1 MKKEIR
7 IADGNSAPTSCGSV
21 WLTDE
26 PRTALSLRE
35 AGACVLFLLTP
46 ENADAELPGIE
57 WCVQVDGGLPGSPE
71 AEAGSEAGNCLEA
84 ADSADAEAILEALGL
99 SRDFLKKVWQRHAG
113 LPWQIA
119 ETGRLRLRE
128 LTAEDAAA
136 VRALWEPAAENAGD
150 FRALQEP
157 AAEDAGDARVLWERE
172 GLEAY
177 IRHMYGFYG
186 FGLWAVECREEIGTG
201 KTGRIIGLAGLQMR
215 EGREEPELGFCIAPA
230 FRGRGYALE
239 ACRAVL
245 RCGFQELELSA
256 VRAAVR
262 RDNEAS
268 LRLCEKLGFLPET
281 DDARKAAAPPD
292 LEELRLTRDRWETA
306 GCQE

>member
-7 IADGNSAPTSCGSV
+7 IADGNSAPASCGSV

-26 PRTALSLRE
+26 PRTALSLKE

-57 WCVQVDGGLPGSPE
+57 WCVQVDGGPPGSPE

-84 ADSADAEAILEALGL
+84 ADSADAEAVLEALGL

-128 LTAEDAAA
+128 LTAEDA
-136 VRALWEPAAENAGD
+136 GD
-150 FRALQEP
+150 V
-157 AAEDAGDARVLWERE
+157 RVLWERE

-186 FGLWAVECREEIGTG
+186 FGIWAVECREEIGTG

-262 RDNEAS
+262 RDNAAS

-306 GCQE
+306 GCQG